1 MKDMLDKILQ
11 IEEKYVELGT
21 ILSDPDVIADYEK
34 FRDLSKQRKAM
45 EETVEV
51 YHQWKD
57 NMDAI
62 EDAKELLKS
71 ESDPEMKQFLHGE
84 IDANEAKNLELE
96 ERMKVL
102 LLPRDPMDD
111 KDIMLEIRGGAG
123 GDEANIF
130 AGDLMRMYLRYADKQ
145 GWQSQILSKTDCE
158 AGGVSEVII
167 SIKGDSIY
175 SKLKYESGVHRVQRV
190 PQTESQ
196 GRVHTSTATVAVMPE
211 VDDVEIELNPND
223 LEISTARS
231 GGAGGQN
238 VNKVETA
245 VRVFHKPSGIM
256 IFCTEERSQLQ
267 NKERALQILKAK
279 LYDIETQK
287 QMQEITDL
295 RRSQVGTGDRS
306 ERIRTYNFPQ
316 GRLTDH
322 RIGQN
327 LNVWTVI
334 DGDLDELINLLMEHI
349 GRPNVGKST
358 LLNTVIGQKI
368 VIATDKAQTTRKRI
382 KGIYT
387 NEEGQIVFIDTPGI
401 HKPLDKLG
409 EFLMDE
415 AKCSIPDADLILFL
429 VDASEPA
436 GAGDKWIVENLLKKT
451 DIPIIIVLNKV
462 DKLKDPIKK
471 EQNVLTYK
479 TLFDINLPTARISA
493 QTGRNIDT
501 LISTIMRKLPCGQ
514 PIYDEDDLTDESM
527 RSITQEIIREKIL
540 LNTKDEIPHSV
551 AVLIEKYEEKE
562 DIDRRT

>member
-11 IEEKYVELGT
+11 IEEKYTELGN
-21 ILSDPDVIADYEK
+21 ILSDPEVIADYEK

-45 EETVEV
+45 EETVDV
-51 YHQWKD
+51 YHQWKT
-57 NMDAI
+57 NEDAI
-62 EDAKELLKS
+62 EDAKELLKT
-71 ESDPEMKQFLHGE
+71 ETDAEMKKFLHSE
-84 IDANEAKNLELE
+84 IETNEEKNRELE
-96 ERMKVL
+96 EKMKVL

-211 VDDVEIELNPND
+211 VDDVEVELNPND

-245 VRVFHKPSGIM
+245 VRVFHKPTGIM

-279 LYDIETQK
+279 LYDMEVQK

-334 DGDLDELINLLMEHI
+334 DGELDELINLLMEHD
-349 GRPNVGKST
+349 
-358 LLNTVIGQKI
+358 Q
-368 VIATDKAQTTRKRI
+368 
-382 KGIYT
+382 
-387 NEEGQIVFIDTPGI
+387 
-401 HKPLDKLG
+401 
-409 EFLMDE
+409 
-415 AKCSIPDADLILFL
+415 
-429 VDASEPA
+429 
-436 GAGDKWIVENLLKKT
+436 
-451 DIPIIIVLNKV
+451 
-462 DKLKDPIKK
+462 KLKL
-471 EQNVLTYK
+471 E
-479 TLFDINLPTARISA
+479 
-493 QTGRNIDT
+493 
-501 LISTIMRKLPCGQ
+501 KLA
-514 PIYDEDDLTDESM
+514 
-527 RSITQEIIREKIL
+527 EIE
-540 LNTKDEIPHSV
+540 
-551 AVLIEKYEEKE
+551 
-562 DIDRRT
+562 